1 MDSSSSHQHEDI
13 FFNEVIQERIEDDP
27 LFVERKWLVS
37 RIEHVLNDP
46 SCRFVLVT
54 GEPGIGKTT
63 MMAELA
69 RHYPD
74 SLRYFLRV
82 DNRTPYRSGSAQ
94 SFLMSIGLQLALRR
108 RELFRSEILDGV
120 VRQRVATIQSGG
132 TVIGIKA
139 KDWIIS
145 PFYQATLTIDQKAD
159 NVAGTLIG
167 IDVGRMVINRRLID
181 PDNLQ
186 FLALFDPARALW
198 QTEPTARILIL
209 VDALDELHNN
219 SKQESI
225 VDWLA
230 SCPELPP
237 NVRFVLTSRDDPVL
251 VSFKQRQS
259 QWLKLEKISLSSEG
273 VQRDLHSYTSKFVDQ
288 DAMIDVLAEHKLN
301 ADIFIERA
309 AAKAQGN
316 FLYLHTLFRAI
327 QDTRDPQRQELLL
340 RLEDVPAGLEELYR
354 FFLEWI
360 KHDVRGKK
368 AVFLDEDTLKSSRR
382 PFWTDLIQ
390 PLLGVLAVAGEPL
403 SVEQIMQFGRIQVQD
418 RWLPEALGHVR
429 QFLSVVDDRYFLYHS
444 TFSEYITSPKTRAT
458 HGEYYIGSK
467 EWHCNIVRHYGGNR
481 WPWQGVDWNGLDDYG
496 LRHLSTHMV
505 GASLYQELYTL
516 VTYGEERNRWADRH
530 AEKEGSYAGYLHDL
544 DLVWNWVVGQK
555 SWHLGRQFRCVLIR
569 SSIHSLSANII
580 PELLPALIQQ
590 RRLTPL
596 IAFAN
601 IEHIPDA
608 RQRAKALRVI
618 VPLLPWELLR
628 SALQEAEAI
637 FNDLRVDEQE
647 RLNTLCSVMQ
657 RLSPE
662 QRTRPIRHLWSKL
675 QAIPDEGYLA
685 AKIVDLWN
693 LLPADLQAE
702 ALVRVQKMVKQF
714 HLARALTGIAHSC
727 PPEQRGQML
736 ALIQTI
742 GDERIR
748 LATQAHVV
756 AYLRRNEKESIL
768 KQALVMSD
776 EYTCLAILR
785 YLLPGLTGEQKNLA
799 ANKAWAV
806 LQRIGD
812 KNQAATALADFAAY
826 FSNEQR
832 YAAVEFIRE
841 MPLSSLLKARTL
853 FKLAECLPTPTEQRN
868 SEKEQVRQLIQSVI
882 DSLDSKDSQISNHLS
897 ALIKRF
903 PYLTDEQKLQVIDLA
918 QHIPG
923 RYQRVWV
930 LLEVVELGFL
940 QCLPGY
946 LQESLITTIERLTQV
961 IDDYGERAT
970 IMAVLA
976 NYAAGSTGIEAL
988 HEARRIVEQQPE
1000 EQPLERSNKALAWLG
1015 LVPYLPPEQQF
1026 AAINQAIALLQPAT
1040 PKEIAH
1046 RLLHFLPNNV
1056 LYQLVPDFPDSISIH
1071 LRALLEGGS
1080 HWKQLKERA
1089 NDHADHLLNEQ
1100 KTVYLCTALA
1110 TIRDRGN
1117 EKLAH
1122 GIIEAISSWY
1132 KTDFFTEEHRKLW
1145 IETLHAC
1152 AHRDRKACMNDLI
1165 ALTPL
1170 LLYLSDDQEQ
1180 DEAELLRAL
1189 RDSERW
1195 WH

>member
-37 RIEHVLNDP
+37 RIEHALNDS

-54 GEPGIGKTT
+54 GQPGIGKTT
-63 MMAELA
+63 LMAELA
-69 RHYPD
+69 RQYPD

-108 RELFRSEILDGV
+108 RELFRPEVLDGV

-139 KDWIIS
+139 RDWIIS
-145 PFYQATLTIDQKAD
+145 PFYQATHTIDQKVD
-159 NVAGTLIG
+159 TVAGTLIG
-167 IDVGRMVINRRLID
+167 MDVGRLVTHRRLID
-181 PDNLQ
+181 PANLQ
-186 FLALFDPARALW
+186 FLALIDPARALW
-198 QTEPTARILIL
+198 QTDPTAQILIL

-230 SCPELPP
+230 RCAELPP
-237 NVRFVLTSRDDPVL
+237 NVRFVLTSRDDPFL
-251 VSFKQRQS
+251 EFFKQRQGH
-259 QWLKLEKISLSSEG
+259 WLELEKISLSSDN
-273 VQRDLHSYTSKFVDQ
+273 VRQDLRAYTSKFVEQ
-288 DAMIDVLAEHKLN
+288 ATMIPLLTEHQLN
-301 ADIFIERA
+301 ADIFIDRA
-309 AAKAQGN
+309 VAKAQGN

-327 QDTRDPQRQELLL
+327 QDTRDPKLQELLL
-340 RLEDVPAGLEELYR
+340 GLEDVPAGLEELYR

-368 AVFLDEDTLKSSRR
+368 AVFLDEDTLKLSRR
-382 PFWTDLIQ
+382 PFWTDLIR
-390 PLLGVLAVAGEPL
+390 PLLGVLAVAGEPV
-403 SVEQIMQFGRIQVQD
+403 SGEQIMQFGRIQVQD
-418 RWLPEALGHVR
+418 HWLPEALGHVR
-429 QFLSVVDDRYFLYHS
+429 QFLSVVNDRYFLYHS
-444 TFSEYITSPKTRAT
+444 TFSEYITSPKTQAN
-458 HGEYYIGSK
+458 HSEYYIGPK
-467 EWHCNIVRHYGGNR
+467 EWHRNIVRHYGGNR

-505 GASLYQELYTL
+505 GASLHQELYNL
-516 VTYGEERNRWADRH
+516 VTYGEDRNKWADSH

-544 DLVWNWVVGQK
+544 DLVWNWIVGQK
-555 SWHLGRQFRCVLIR
+555 SWNLGYQFRCVLIR

-590 RRLTPL
+590 RRLTAL

-601 IEHIPDA
+601 IQHIPDA

-618 VPLLPWELLR
+618 VPLLPDKLLR

-637 FNDLRVDEQE
+637 FNDLRVGEQE
-647 RLNTLCSVMQ
+647 RLSTLCSVVQ

-662 QRTRPIRHLWSKL
+662 LRMRPLHHLWSKL
-675 QAIPDEGYLA
+675 QAIPDEEYLA
-685 AKIVDLWN
+685 AKIVALWN
-693 LLPADLQAE
+693 VLPADIQTE
-702 ALVRVQKMVKQF
+702 ALARVQKMVKQL
-714 HLARALTGIAHSC
+714 HIARTLTGIALCC

-742 GDERIR
+742 GDARIR
-748 LATQAHVV
+748 LVAQARLV
-756 AYLRRNEKESIL
+756 AYLSENEKESVL

-785 YLLPGLTGEQKNLA
+785 YLLQGLVGEQENLA
-799 ANKAWAV
+799 ANKAWVV
-806 LQRIGD
+806 LQRVAD

-832 YAAVEFIRE
+832 YAAVDLVRG
-841 MPLSSLLKARTL
+841 MPLSSLLRARTL
-853 FKLAECLPTPTEQRN
+853 FKLAEYLPAEQRN
-868 SEKEQVRQLIQSVI
+868 SQKDQARQLIQSSI
-882 DSLDSKDSQISNHLS
+882 DSLDSKGTQLSYHLS
-897 ALIKRF
+897 ALIKLF
-903 PYLTDEQKLQVIDLA
+903 PYLTDEQKLQVIDLT

-923 RYQRVWV
+923 RYRRVWT

-940 QCLPGY
+940 QCLPNY
-946 LQESLITTIERLTQV
+946 MQESLITTIERLTQM
-961 IDDYGERAT
+961 IDDSGERAT

-976 NYAAGSTGIEAL
+976 KYAAGATGIEAL
-988 HEARRIVEQQPE
+988 QEARRIVEQQPE
-1000 EQPLERSNKALAWLG
+1000 DQPLERSNKALAWLG
-1015 LVPYLPPEQQF
+1015 LVPYLPPEQRL
-1026 AAINQAIALLQPAT
+1026 AVINQAIALLQPAP

-1046 RLLHFLPNNV
+1046 RLLHFLPNAV
-1056 LYQLVPDFPDSISIH
+1056 LYQLVPDFPASISVH
-1071 LRALLEGGS
+1071 LKELLEGS
-1080 HWKQLKERA
+1080 SSSKQRRERA
-1089 NDHADHLLNEQ
+1089 VNEQ
-1100 KTVYLCTALA
+1100 KTLYLCTALA

-1117 EKLAH
+1117 EKLAR
-1122 GIIEAISSWY
+1122 GIVEAISSWD
-1132 KTDFFTEEHRKLW
+1132 KTGFFNEERRKLW
-1145 IETLHAC
+1145 IETFSAC

-1165 ALTPL
+1165 ALVPL
-1170 LLYLSDDQEQ
+1170 LLCLSDNQER
-1180 DEAELLRAL
+1180 DGIELLRAL